1 MQKRWACVLAAGM
14 AVGMVAG
21 CGGPKAA
28 KPDGPV
34 IEKDVLAVIKLPDG
48 STCTEPPGLSALL
61 EAPGGQLV
69 SRLMASEG
77 KVEEALAKEKDAK
90 FSNEEIEAVY
100 FDACRTYDNK
110 GMKKPEF
117 DKLRENYL
125 SLRQVQLA
133 QEIKAWA
140 ARKDG
145 IKEAGKL
152 CMVVHGTETADARN
166 FTRWVPPETTV
177 NDCAVFSARAGGTEI
192 LLGCTEG
199 QWKNHWARRTVPA
212 TAGGTRNRGQVV
224 RDTPSAPDPN
234 CGWL

>member
-1 MQKRWACVLAAGM
+1 MHKGLQGVLLAGLAAGM
-14 AVGMVAG
+14 LAG
-21 CGGPKAA
+21 CGGS
-28 KPDGPV
+28 KPQKPEPV
-34 IEKDVLAVIKLPDG
+34 IEEDVSAVIQLPDG
-48 STCTEPPGLSALL
+48 STCTEPPGLAALL
-61 EAPGGQLV
+61 ESPGGQLAR
-69 SRLMASEG
+69 RLLSTEG
-77 KVEEALAKEKDAK
+77 KVEDELAKEKEVKIGHA
-90 FSNEEIEAVY
+90 EVGAAW
-100 FDACRTYDNK
+100 FDLCRAYVRE
-110 GMKKPEF
+110 GLQKPEF
-117 DKLRENYL
+117 ERQRGNYVGV
-125 SLRQVQLA
+125 RQMLLA
-133 QEIKAWA
+133 QGIRDWVN
-140 ARKDG
+140 RKDG

-234 CGWL
+234 

>member
-152 CMVVHGTETADARN
+152 CMVVFGEEKDGARSH
-166 FTRWVPPETTV
+166 TRWVPPGATV
-177 NDCAVFSARAGGTEI
+177 EDCTVYATRAGASEVV
-192 LLGCTEG
+192 LGCTEG
-199 QWKNHWARRTVPA
+199 QWKNHWAKRPVA
-212 TAGGTRNRGQVV
+212 AGAKSRVKMV